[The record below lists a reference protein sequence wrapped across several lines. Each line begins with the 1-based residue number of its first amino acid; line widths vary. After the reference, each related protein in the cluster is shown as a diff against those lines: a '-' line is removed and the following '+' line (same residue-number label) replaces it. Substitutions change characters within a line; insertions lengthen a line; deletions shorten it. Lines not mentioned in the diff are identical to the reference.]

1 MFYKKWIFAL
11 TLTLVLATW
20 VVPVSEVTAQGMAKP
35 QNSGL
40 AALDRAANANKYLF
54 VFFYRQDDAQTR
66 SIGEIVKSAVNAAS
80 SRADMVPISITDPS
94 EAAIMA
100 KFGVSKAPMPLV
112 LAIAPNGAIVAN
124 FASNF
129 TQQQILDSFVSPS
142 METLLKS
149 LQQGRLVL
157 LCVQNG
163 KTRLNSEAMNGVR
176 ELKSDQRFAQAT
188 DVIMVDPGHP
198 AERPFLTKLGMTDPI
213 GDAMTLMI
221 APPGSIIGSFKG
233 ATDKNQLVATL
244 TSAVS
249 GCGAGGC
256 GAGGCGVGK

>member
-1 MFYKKWIFAL
+1 L
-11 TLTLVLATW
+11 
-20 VVPVSEVTAQGMAKP
+20 
-35 QNSGL
+35 GL
-40 AALDRAANANKYLF
+40 
-54 VFFYRQDDAQTR
+54 
-66 SIGEIVKSAVNAAS
+66 
-80 SRADMVPISITDPS
+80 
-94 EAAIMA
+94 
-100 KFGVSKAPMPLV
+100 
-112 LAIAPNGAIVAN
+112 APNGAIVAN

-129 TQQQILDSFVSPS
+129 TKQQILDSFVSPS
-142 METLLKS
+142 METLLRS

-176 ELKSDQRFAQAT
+176 ELKSDQRFGQAT
-188 DVIMVDPGHP
+188 DVIMVDPGQP

-213 GDAMTLMI
+213 ADAMTLMI

-249 GCGAGGC
+249 GCGTGC
-256 GAGGCGVGK
+256 NAGGCGVGN